1 MSKVAL
7 ITGITGQDGSYLAEL
22 LLEKG
27 YTVHG
32 LVRRSS
38 SINTDRIDHLHNN
51 QDFLNKRFFLHFSDL
66 SDSSSLTH
74 IIDTAQPDEIYN
86 LAAQSHV
93 RVSFDMPY
101 YTGEITGLGATRILE
116 VIRAITPD
124 TKFYQASSS
133 EMYGQAPAPQNEET
147 PFVPRSPYGA
157 AKLYAHSM
165 TRNYREAYGLFAING
180 ILFNHESPRR
190 GETFV
195 TRKIARGLARISQG
209 LDSTIKLGNLDAQR
223 DWGYAPEYVEG
234 MWRMMQY
241 SEPTDF
247 VLATNTA
254 YSVRDFLDFCAKK
267 LNLDWQQY
275 VEIDDRYFR
284 PSEIDVLVGDYS
296 KAEKLLGWKP
306 QVLTPQLA
314 EIMVDAELKAI
325 S

>member
-66 SDSSSLTH
+66 SDSSSLTN
-74 IIDTAQPDEIYN
+74 IIDAAQPDEIYN

-195 TRKIARGLARISQG
+195 TRKIARGLARIIRG

-267 LNLDWQQY
+267 LDLDWQQY

-314 EIMVDAELKAI
+314 DIMVDAELKAI

>member
-1 MSKVAL
+1 
-7 ITGITGQDGSYLAEL
+7 
-22 LLEKG
+22 
-27 YTVHG
+27 
-32 LVRRSS
+32 
-38 SINTDRIDHLHNN
+38 
-51 QDFLNKRFFLHFSDL
+51 
-66 SDSSSLTH
+66 
-74 IIDTAQPDEIYN
+74 
-86 LAAQSHV
+86 
-93 RVSFDMPY
+93 
-101 YTGEITGLGATRILE
+101 
-116 VIRAITPD
+116 
-124 TKFYQASSS
+124 
-133 EMYGQAPAPQNEET
+133 MYGQAPAPQNEET

-195 TRKIARGLARISQG
+195 TRKIARGLARVSRG

-254 YSVRDFLDFCAKK
+254 YSVRDFLDFCGKK

-296 KAEKLLGWKP
+296 KAEKLLEWKP

-314 EIMVDAELKAI
+314 DIMVDAELKAI

>member
-22 LLEKG
+22 LLDKG

-51 QDFLNKRFFLHFSDL
+51 QDLLNKRFFLHFSDL
-66 SDSSSLTH
+66 SDSSSLTN
-74 IIDTAQPDEIYN
+74 IIDSSQPDEIYN

-133 EMYGQAPAPQNEET
+133 EMYGQAPSPQNEET

-209 LDSTIKLGNLDAQR
+209 LESSIKLGNLDAQR

-234 MWRMMQY
+234 MWRMMQHT
-241 SEPTDF
+241 EPTDF

-254 YSVRDFLDFCAKK
+254 YSVRDFLDFCGTK
-267 LNLDWQQY
+267 LNLDWQKY

-306 QVLTPQLA
+306 QILTPQLA
-314 EIMVDAELKAI
+314 SIMVDAELNAI

>member
-22 LLEKG
+22 LLDKG

-38 SINTDRIDHLHNN
+38 SINTDRIDHLHDN
-51 QDFLNKRFFLHFSDL
+51 QDLLNKRFFLHFSDL
-66 SDSSSLTH
+66 SDSASLTNIVEH
-74 IIDTAQPDEIYN
+74 SQPDEIYN

-133 EMYGQAPAPQNEET
+133 EMYGQAPSPQNEET

-165 TRNYREAYGLFAING
+165 TRNYREAYGLFAVNG

-195 TRKIARGLARISQG
+195 TKKIARGLARISKG
-209 LDSTIKLGNLDAQR
+209 IDTTIKLGNLDAKR

-234 MWRMMQY
+234 MWRMMQH
-241 SEPTDF
+241 SEPLDF
-247 VLATNTA
+247 VLATNTS
-254 YSVRDFLDFCAKK
+254 YSVRDFLDLCGKK
-267 LNLDWQQY
+267 LNLDWQRY
-275 VEIDDRYFR
+275 VEIDERYFR

-296 KAEKLLGWKP
+296 KAEKFLGWKP

-314 EIMVDAELKAI
+314 AIMVEAELNAI

>member
-22 LLEKG
+22 LLDKG

-51 QDFLNKRFFLHFSDL
+51 QDLLNKRFFLHFSDL
-66 SDSSSLTH
+66 SDSSSLTN
-74 IIDTAQPDEIYN
+74 IIDSSQPDEIYN

-195 TRKIARGLARISQG
+195 TRKIARGLTRISQG
-209 LDSTIKLGNLDAQR
+209 LESSIKLGNLDAQR

-234 MWRMMQY
+234 MWRMMQHT
-241 SEPTDF
+241 EPTDF

-254 YSVRDFLDFCAKK
+254 YSVRDFLDFCGTK
-267 LNLDWQQY
+267 LNLDWQKY

-306 QVLTPQLA
+306 QILTPQLA
-314 EIMVDAELKAI
+314 SIMVDAELNAI